1 MTTLKITP
9 AKLNGSVCV
18 PSSKSMGHREIICA
32 GLSAGT
38 SIVDNI
44 SMSADMEA
52 TLRCLTALGIGFQK
66 VPSERPGRT
75 ALAIN
80 GSGNVRVS
88 QSTVDCGESGSTLR
102 FMIPL
107 GALCGAPLTFT
118 GHGKLVTRPLQAYYD
133 IFDMQGL
140 SYTTASNGYLPLTV
154 NGVLK
159 SGDYELPGNV
169 SSQFISGLLFALPL
183 MFGNLLRECGV
194 LNSLSETA
202 QNVLANLITLLLGLT
217 VAGQMTADK
226 FVRPDTLLIMALG
239 LVAFIFDTAGGV
251 LFAKLV
257 NLFLP
262 EGKKLNPMI
271 GAAGI
276 SAFPM
281 SGRVVNKMGL
291 AEDNQNFLLM
301 YSISVNVSGQIAS
314 VIAGGLL
321 LTLLS

>member
-102 FMIPL
+102 FM
-107 GALCGAPLTFT
+107 
-118 GHGKLVTRPLQAYYD
+118 
-133 IFDMQGL
+133 L
-140 SYTTASNGYLPLTV
+140 S
-154 NGVLK
+154 
-159 SGDYELPGNV
+159 
-169 SSQFISGLLFALPL
+169 
-183 MFGNLLRECGV
+183 
-194 LNSLSETA
+194 
-202 QNVLANLITLLLGLT
+202 LIH
-217 VAGQMTADK
+217 
-226 FVRPDTLLIMALG
+226 I
-239 LVAFIFDTAGGV
+239 
-251 LFAKLV
+251 
-257 NLFLP
+257 
-262 EGKKLNPMI
+262 
-271 GAAGI
+271 
-276 SAFPM
+276 
-281 SGRVVNKMGL
+281 
-291 AEDNQNFLLM
+291 
-301 YSISVNVSGQIAS
+301 
-314 VIAGGLL
+314 
-321 LTLLS
+321 

>member
-44 SMSADMEA
+44 SMSDDMEA

-66 VPSERPGRT
+66 VPSERSGRT

-107 GALCGAPLTFT
+107 GALCGEPLTFT

-133 IFDMQGL
+133 IFDRQGL

-159 SGDYELPGNV
+159 SGDYELPGNC
-169 SSQFISGLLFALPL
+169 LLYTSPSP
-183 MFGNLLRECGV
+183 R
-194 LNSLSETA
+194 
-202 QNVLANLITLLLGLT
+202 
-217 VAGQMTADK
+217 D
-226 FVRPDTLLIMALG
+226 
-239 LVAFIFDTAGGV
+239 
-251 LFAKLV
+251 
-257 NLFLP
+257 
-262 EGKKLNPMI
+262 
-271 GAAGI
+271 
-276 SAFPM
+276 
-281 SGRVVNKMGL
+281 
-291 AEDNQNFLLM
+291 
-301 YSISVNVSGQIAS
+301 
-314 VIAGGLL
+314 
-321 LTLLS
+321 

>member
-44 SMSADMEA
+44 SMSDDMEA

-66 VPSERPGRT
+66 VPSERSGRT

-88 QSTVDCGESGSTLR
+88 QSTADCGESGSTLR

-107 GALCGAPLTFT
+107 GALCGEPLTFT
-118 GHGKLVTRPLQAYYD
+118 GHGKLVRVRCRLIMI
-133 IFDMQGL
+133 IFDRQEL

-159 SGDYELPGNV
+159 SGDYELPG
-169 SSQFISGLLFALPL
+169 
-183 MFGNLLRECGV
+183 
-194 LNSLSETA
+194 
-202 QNVLANLITLLLGLT
+202 
-217 VAGQMTADK
+217 
-226 FVRPDTLLIMALG
+226 
-239 LVAFIFDTAGGV
+239 
-251 LFAKLV
+251 
-257 NLFLP
+257 
-262 EGKKLNPMI
+262 
-271 GAAGI
+271 
-276 SAFPM
+276 
-281 SGRVVNKMGL
+281 
-291 AEDNQNFLLM
+291 
-301 YSISVNVSGQIAS
+301 
-314 VIAGGLL
+314 
-321 LTLLS
+321 